1 MADPAPI
8 RTIIVFGEGELQAAM
23 ASSPAIGEVVRRPP
37 ATSRPSPETADLMR
51 SIDGSW
57 ERHVE
62 HWLRQHSEQP
72 VQMHRMTLEQIEAH
86 LVHRRTAFPALR
98 AHLALLLTR
107 SLRGLLARGDWQ

>member
-1 MADPAPI
+1 MADSAQV
-8 RTIIVFGEGELQAAM
+8 RTVIVFGEEELAA
-23 ASSPAIGEVVRRPP
+23 A
-37 ATSRPSPETADLMR
+37 L
-51 SIDGSW
+51 IDDSW

-62 HWLRQHSEQP
+62 HWLRQRSEQP

-98 AHLALLLTR
+98 ARLALLLTR